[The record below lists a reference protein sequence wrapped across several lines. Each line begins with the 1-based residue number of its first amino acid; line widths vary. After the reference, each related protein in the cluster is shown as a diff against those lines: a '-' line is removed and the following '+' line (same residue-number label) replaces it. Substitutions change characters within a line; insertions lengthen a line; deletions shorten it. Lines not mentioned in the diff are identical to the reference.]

1 MQGRRRRRCR
11 RCRRRRCRLC
21 RSRRC
26 RRRRCRSKP
35 SEAKLSFQKPEQN
48 SDGYKKCISIDIFF
62 QLHKNGELSFV
73 FHQVVVSCL

>member
-11 RCRRRRCRLC
+11 RCRR
-21 RSRRC
+21 RRC

-62 QLHKNGELSFV
+62 PIA
-73 FHQVVVSCL
+73 